1 MSDWLAQNGEA
12 VTNAS
17 KASMQTYLEQ
27 NLRPLQDG
35 VYIGKMQ
42 NDGWGSQTGD
52 ENAVIGSY
60 KRIEPWQ
67 TTGIGISSGDADAI
81 VIQHGGYRLGI
92 ALTEPSD
99 AMKWGSVQNNSS
111 VGYQTSGDLNTFD
124 GSTRTAGIMASSY
137 YKNDDPAT
145 YGVAYC
151 WNYMTKRTE
160 GSKICQI
167 GKHNWWLPTMGDL
180 ALIHQ
185 HFETINL
192 ALQRIKDAGKQSV
205 SLLQRT
211 HYWSCVEYSG
221 GNAWRLYFSNGLR
234 NANGKVDGSFRV
246 RPVTA
251 LISRIRETIVMVK
264 AEDMMAAYFD
274 CHSIKHHRLMR

>member
-1 MSDWLAQNGEA
+1 MAIQTKKMSEWLSQNGEA

-17 KASMQTYLEQ
+17 KASMQAYLER
-27 NLRPLQDG
+27 NMRPLQDG
-35 VYIGKMQ
+35 VYIAKMQ
-42 NDGWGSQTGD
+42 NDGWGTQTGD
-52 ENAVIGSY
+52 DNAVIGSY

-92 ALTEPSD
+92 ALTEPSN
-99 AMKWGSVQNNSS
+99 AMKWGSVQNDNS

-192 ALQRIKDAGKQSV
+192 ALQRIKDAGKQHV
-205 SLLQRT
+205 SLLQRAY
-211 HYWSCVEYSG
+211 YWSCVERSG
-221 GNAWRLYFSNGLR
+221 YDAWFLYFDAGCR
-234 NANGKVDGSFRV
+234 GHTGKVDYSLRV

-251 LISRIRETIVMVK
+251 
-264 AEDMMAAYFD
+264 F
-274 CHSIKHHRLMR
+274 

>member
-1 MSDWLAQNGEA
+1 MGIKTKRMSDWLSQNGEA

-17 KASMQTYLEQ
+17 KASMQAYLNQ

-35 VYIGKMQ
+35 VYIGKIQ
-42 NDGWGSQTGD
+42 NDGWGTQSGGETD
-52 ENAVIGSY
+52 NIGSY
-60 KRIEPWQ
+60 MRIEPWQ
-67 TTGIGISSGDADAI
+67 TTSIGISSGDADAI

-92 ALTEPSD
+92 ALTEPSGE
-99 AMKWGSVQNNSS
+99 MKWGSVQNGSS

-124 GSTRTAGIMASSY
+124 GPTRTAGVMASSY

-145 YGVAYC
+145 YAVAYC

-167 GKHNWWLPTMGDL
+167 GKHHWWLPTMGDL

-192 ALQRIKDAGKQSV
+192 ALQRIKDAGKQPV
-205 SLLQRT
+205 SLLQRANS
-211 HYWSCVEYSG
+211 WSCVESSG
-221 GNAWRLYFSNGLR
+221 GDAWNLNFSGGHRLSI
-234 NANGKVDGSFRV
+234 GKVDGSNRV

-251 LISRIRETIVMVK
+251 
-264 AEDMMAAYFD
+264 F
-274 CHSIKHHRLMR
+274 

>member
-1 MSDWLAQNGEA
+1 MAIQTKKMSEWLSQNGEA

-17 KASMQTYLEQ
+17 KASMKAYLEQ
-27 NLRPLQDG
+27 NLRSLQDG
-35 VYIGKMQ
+35 VYIAKMQ
-42 NDGWGSQTGD
+42 NDGWGTQTGD
-52 ENAVIGSY
+52 DNAVIGSY

-92 ALTEPSD
+92 ALTEPSNE
-99 AMKWGSVQNNSS
+99 MKWGSVQNDNS

-192 ALQRIKDAGKQSV
+192 ALQRIKDAGKQPV

-211 HYWSCVEYSG
+211 FYWSCVETSG
-221 GNAWRLYFSNGLR
+221 NGAWNLSFDNGFRSNG
-234 NANGKVDGSFRV
+234 GKVDYSNRV

-251 LISRIRETIVMVK
+251 
-264 AEDMMAAYFD
+264 F
-274 CHSIKHHRLMR
+274 

>member
-1 MSDWLAQNGEA
+1 MAIQTKKMSEWLSQNGEA
-12 VTNAS
+12 VTKAS
-17 KASMQTYLEQ
+17 KASMQAYLER

-42 NDGWGSQTGD
+42 NDGWGNQTGD
-52 ENAVIGSY
+52 ETANIGSY
-60 KRIEPWQ
+60 MRIEPWQ

-92 ALTEPSD
+92 ALTEPSN
-99 AMKWGSVQNNSS
+99 AMKWGSVQNGNS

-137 YKNDDPAT
+137 YKNDDPST

-192 ALQRIKDAGKQSV
+192 ALQRIKDSGQQPV
-205 SLLQRT
+205 SLLQRAD
-211 HYWSCVEYSG
+211 YWSCVENSG
-221 GNAWRLYFSNGLR
+221 YYAWNLYFGDGYRGNC
-234 NANGKVDGSFRV
+234 GKVDNSIRV

-251 LISRIRETIVMVK
+251 
-264 AEDMMAAYFD
+264 F
-274 CHSIKHHRLMR
+274 

>member
-1 MSDWLAQNGEA
+1 MAIQTKRMSDWLAQNGEA

-17 KASMQTYLEQ
+17 KASMQAYLNQ

-42 NDGWGSQTGD
+42 NDGWGSQAGD

-99 AMKWGSVQNNSS
+99 AMKWGSVQNSSS

-205 SLLQRT
+205 SLLQRAS
-211 HYWSCVEYSG
+211 YWSCVEASG
-221 GNAWRLYFSNGLR
+221 GYAWYLSFSIGGR
-234 NANGKVDGSFRV
+234 FGGGKVVSSYRV

-251 LISRIRETIVMVK
+251 
-264 AEDMMAAYFD
+264 F
-274 CHSIKHHRLMR
+274 

>member
-1 MSDWLAQNGEA
+1 MSDWLSQNGEA

-17 KASMQTYLEQ
+17 KASMQAYLNQ

-42 NDGWGSQTGD
+42 NDRWGSQAGD

-99 AMKWGSVQNNSS
+99 AMKWGSVQNSSS

-205 SLLQRT
+205 SLLQRAY
-211 HYWSCVEYSG
+211 YWSCVEHSGSHAWYLHFSSG
-221 GNAWRLYFSNGLR
+221 GR
-234 NANGKVDGSFRV
+234 NHNGKVDLSLRV

-251 LISRIRETIVMVK
+251 
-264 AEDMMAAYFD
+264 F
-274 CHSIKHHRLMR
+274 

>member
-1 MSDWLAQNGEA
+1 MPIQTKRMSDWLSQNGEA

-17 KASMQTYLEQ
+17 KASMKTYLEQ

-42 NDGWGSQTGD
+42 NDGWGPQTGD

-99 AMKWGSVQNNSS
+99 AMKWGSVQNSGS
-111 VGYQTSGDLNTFD
+111 IGYQASSDLNTFD

-211 HYWSCVEYSG
+211 MYWSCVESSGYGAWTLGFSSG
-221 GNAWRLYFSNGLR
+221 GR
-234 NANGKVDGSFRV
+234 NDNGKVGDSLRV

-251 LISRIRETIVMVK
+251 
-264 AEDMMAAYFD
+264 F
-274 CHSIKHHRLMR
+274 

>member
-1 MSDWLAQNGEA
+1 MAIQTKKMSDWLSQNGEA

-17 KASMQTYLEQ
+17 KASMKAYMEQ
-27 NLRPLQDG
+27 NLRSLQDG
-35 VYIGKMQ
+35 VYIAKMQ
-42 NDGWGSQTGD
+42 NDGWGTQTGD
-52 ENAVIGSY
+52 DNAVIGSY

-92 ALTEPSD
+92 ALTEPSN
-99 AMKWGSVQNNSS
+99 AMKWGSVQNNNS

-145 YGVAYC
+145 YGVSYC

-192 ALQRIKDAGKQSV
+192 ALQRIKDAGKQPV
-205 SLLQRT
+205 SLLQRAL
-211 HYWSCVEYSG
+211 YWSCVESSG
-221 GNAWRLYFSNGLR
+221 GDAWILGFGGGLR
-234 NANGKVDGSFRV
+234 YANGKVDDSLRV

-251 LISRIRETIVMVK
+251 
-264 AEDMMAAYFD
+264 F
-274 CHSIKHHRLMR
+274 

>member
-1 MSDWLAQNGEA
+1 MAISTIKAGDWLKANGQII
-12 VTNAS
+12 TDAS
-17 KASMQTYLEQ
+17 KASMKTYLEQ

-67 TTGIGISSGDADAI
+67 TTNIGITAADADAI

-92 ALTEPSD
+92 ALTEPSA
-99 AMKWGSVQNNSS
+99 AMKWGSVQESNSI
-111 VGYQTSGDLNTFD
+111 GYKQSNDLNTFD
-124 GSTRTAGIMASSY
+124 GNVRTAGIMASSF

-145 YGVAYC
+145 YAVAYC
-151 WNYMTKRTE
+151 WNYMTKRTDN
-160 GSKICQI
+160 GKPCQI
-167 GKHNWWLPTMGDL
+167 GKHNWWMPTMGDD

-192 ALQRIKDAGKQSV
+192 ALQRIKDAGKQRAD
-205 SLLQRT
+205 LLQRAY
-211 HYWSCVEYSG
+211 YWSCVESSG
-221 GNAWRLYFSNGLR
+221 TSAWYLGFGDGSRSYV
-234 NANGKVDGSFRV
+234 GKVDYSLRV

-251 LISRIRETIVMVK
+251 
-264 AEDMMAAYFD
+264 F
-274 CHSIKHHRLMR
+274 

>member
-1 MSDWLAQNGEA
+1 MAIKTRKISDWLSANGQA

-17 KASMQTYLEQ
+17 AASMKAYLEQ
-27 NLRPLQDG
+27 NLRSLQDG
-35 VYIGKMQ
+35 VYIAKMQ
-42 NDGWGSQTGD
+42 NDGWGTQTGD

-67 TTGIGISSGDADAI
+67 TTSIGISSGDADAI

-92 ALTEPSD
+92 ALTEPSN
-99 AMKWGSVQNNSS
+99 AMKWGSVQNSSS

-180 ALIHQ
+180 SLIHQ

-192 ALQRIKDAGKQSV
+192 ALQRIKNAGKQNAD
-205 SLLQRT
+205 LLQLT
-211 HYWSCVEYSG
+211 NYWSCVEASG
-221 GNAWRLYFSNGLR
+221 GSAWDLDFGYGDRGSG
-234 NANGKVDGSFRV
+234 GKVDNSFRV

-251 LISRIRETIVMVK
+251 
-264 AEDMMAAYFD
+264 F
-274 CHSIKHHRLMR
+274 

>member
-1 MSDWLAQNGEA
+1 MAIQTKRMSDWLSQNGEA

-17 KASMQTYLEQ
+17 KASMQAYLNQ

-42 NDGWGSQTGD
+42 NDGWGSQAGD

-99 AMKWGSVQNNSS
+99 AMKWGSVQNSSS

-211 HYWSCVEYSG
+211 GYWSCVEFSGNDAWLLGFSG
-221 GNAWRLYFSNGLR
+221 GNRTL
-234 NANGKVDGSFRV
+234 NGKVDNSFRV

-251 LISRIRETIVMVK
+251 
-264 AEDMMAAYFD
+264 F
-274 CHSIKHHRLMR
+274 

>member
-17 KASMQTYLEQ
+17 KASMQAYLNQ

-42 NDGWGSQTGD
+42 NDGWGSQAGD

-99 AMKWGSVQNNSS
+99 AMKWGSVQNSSS

-211 HYWSCVEYSG
+211 GYWSCVEHSGYS
-221 GNAWRLYFSNGLR
+221 AWRLNFSSGFRLSY
-234 NANGKVDGSFRV
+234 GKVDDSNRV

-251 LISRIRETIVMVK
+251 
-264 AEDMMAAYFD
+264 F
-274 CHSIKHHRLMR
+274 

>member
-1 MSDWLAQNGEA
+1 MAIQTKKMSEWLSQNGEA

-17 KASMQTYLEQ
+17 KASMQTYLER

-35 VYIGKMQ
+35 VYIGKIQ
-42 NDGWGSQTGD
+42 NDGWGNQTGD
-52 ENAVIGSY
+52 ETANIGSY
-60 KRIEPWQ
+60 MRIEPWQ

-92 ALTEPSD
+92 ALTEPSN
-99 AMKWGSVQNNSS
+99 AMKWGSVQNSSS

-180 ALIHQ
+180 SLIHQ

-192 ALQRIKDAGKQSV
+192 ALQRIKNAGKQNAD
-205 SLLQRT
+205 LLQRT
-211 HYWSCVEYSG
+211 GYWSCVEYSG
-221 GNAWRLYFSNGLR
+221 YNAWFLPFDSGIRDYG
-234 NANGKVDGSFRV
+234 GKVDNSLRV

-251 LISRIRETIVMVK
+251 
-264 AEDMMAAYFD
+264 F
-274 CHSIKHHRLMR
+274 

>member
-17 KASMQTYLEQ
+17 KASMQAYLNQ

-52 ENAVIGSY
+52 ENAVICSY

-99 AMKWGSVQNNSS
+99 AMKWGSVQNSGS
-111 VGYQTSGDLNTFD
+111 IGYQTSGDLNTFD
-124 GSTRTAGIMASSY
+124 GSTRTAGIMASSH

-192 ALQRIKDAGKQSV
+192 ALQRIKNAGKQSV

-211 HYWSCVEYSG
+211 NYWSCVEGSG
-221 GNAWRLYFSNGLR
+221 RNACHLGFSNGSR
-234 NANGKVDGSFRV
+234 YYGGKVDNSFRV

-251 LISRIRETIVMVK
+251 
-264 AEDMMAAYFD
+264 F
-274 CHSIKHHRLMR
+274 

>member
-17 KASMQTYLEQ
+17 KASMQAYLNQ

-42 NDGWGSQTGD
+42 NDGWGSQAGD

-67 TTGIGISSGDADAI
+67 TTGIGISSGDADVI

-99 AMKWGSVQNNSS
+99 AMKWGSVQNSSS

-205 SLLQRT
+205 SLLQRA
-211 HYWSCVEYSG
+211 HYWSCVENSG
-221 GNAWRLYFSNGLR
+221 SGAWILGFSNGR
-234 NANGKVDGSFRV
+234 RYSYGKVDDSLRV

-251 LISRIRETIVMVK
+251 
-264 AEDMMAAYFD
+264 F
-274 CHSIKHHRLMR
+274 

>member
-1 MSDWLAQNGEA
+1 MAIQTKKMSEWLSQNGEA

-17 KASMQTYLEQ
+17 KASMQAYLER

-35 VYIGKMQ
+35 VYIAKMQ
-42 NDGWGSQTGD
+42 NDGWGTQTGD
-52 ENAVIGSY
+52 DNAVIGSY

-92 ALTEPSD
+92 ALTEPSN
-99 AMKWGSVQNNSS
+99 AMKWGSVQNSNS

-211 HYWSCVEYSG
+211 GYWSCVENSG
-221 GNAWRLYFSNGLR
+221 YGAWYLYFGNGGR
-234 NANGKVDGSFRV
+234 DANGKVGYSYRV

-251 LISRIRETIVMVK
+251 
-264 AEDMMAAYFD
+264 F
-274 CHSIKHHRLMR
+274 

>member
-1 MSDWLAQNGEA
+1 MAIQTKKMSEWLSQNGEA

-17 KASMQTYLEQ
+17 KASMQAYLER

-35 VYIGKMQ
+35 VYIAKMQ
-42 NDGWGSQTGD
+42 NDGWGTQTGD
-52 ENAVIGSY
+52 DNAVIGSY

-92 ALTEPSD
+92 ALTEPSN
-99 AMKWGSVQNNSS
+99 AMKWGSVQNNNS

-192 ALQRIKDAGKQSV
+192 ALQRIKDAGKQPV

-211 HYWSCVEYSG
+211 GYWSCVEYSG
-221 GNAWRLYFSNGLR
+221 YNAWDLGFGYGIRYG
-234 NANGKVDGSFRV
+234 NGKVDYSARV

-251 LISRIRETIVMVK
+251 
-264 AEDMMAAYFD
+264 F
-274 CHSIKHHRLMR
+274 

>member
-1 MSDWLAQNGEA
+1 MAIQTKRMSDWLSQNGEA

-17 KASMQTYLEQ
+17 KASMQAYLER

-35 VYIGKMQ
+35 VYIAKMQ
-42 NDGWGSQTGD
+42 NDGWGTQTGD
-52 ENAVIGSY
+52 DNAVIGSY

-92 ALTEPSD
+92 ALTEPSN
-99 AMKWGSVQNNSS
+99 AMKWGSVQNSNS

-192 ALQRIKDAGKQSV
+192 ALQRIKDAGKQPV

-211 HYWSCVEYSG
+211 FYWSCVEDSGNYAWDLNFDYGDRNYDGKVGYSG
-221 GNAWRLYFSNGLR
+221 
-234 NANGKVDGSFRV
+234 RV

-251 LISRIRETIVMVK
+251 
-264 AEDMMAAYFD
+264 F
-274 CHSIKHHRLMR
+274 

>member
-1 MSDWLAQNGEA
+1 MAIQTKRMSDWLAQNGEA

-17 KASMQTYLEQ
+17 KASMQAYLEQ

-35 VYIGKMQ
+35 VYIGKIQ
-42 NDGWGSQTGD
+42 NDGWGTQNGD
-52 ENAVIGSY
+52 ETANIGSY
-60 KRIEPWQ
+60 MRIEPWQ

-92 ALTEPSD
+92 ALTEPSGG
-99 AMKWGSVQNNSS
+99 MKWGSVQNDSS

-192 ALQRIKDAGKQSV
+192 ALQRIKDAGKQPV
-205 SLLQRT
+205 SLLQRAG
-211 HYWSCVEYSG
+211 YWSCVESSG
-221 GNAWRLYFSNGLR
+221 GDAWLLTFSNGFR
-234 NANGKVDGSFRV
+234 GGNGKVDFSIRV

-251 LISRIRETIVMVK
+251 
-264 AEDMMAAYFD
+264 F
-274 CHSIKHHRLMR
+274 

>member
-1 MSDWLAQNGEA
+1 MAIQTKKMSEWLSQNGEA

-17 KASMQTYLEQ
+17 MASMKAYLEQ
-27 NLRPLQDG
+27 NLRSLQDG
-35 VYIGKMQ
+35 VYIAKMQ
-42 NDGWGSQTGD
+42 NDGWGTQTGD
-52 ENAVIGSY
+52 DNAVIGSY

-81 VIQHGGYRLGI
+81 VIQYGGYRLGI
-92 ALTEPSD
+92 ALTEPSN
-99 AMKWGSVQNNSS
+99 AMKWGSVQNDNS

-192 ALQRIKDAGKQSV
+192 ALQRIKDAGKQPV

-211 HYWSCVEYSG
+211 RYWSCVEGSG
-221 GNAWRLYFSNGLR
+221 SYAWYLDFGNGLR
-234 NANGKVDGSFRV
+234 GNGGKVDFSNRV

-251 LISRIRETIVMVK
+251 
-264 AEDMMAAYFD
+264 F
-274 CHSIKHHRLMR
+274 

>member
-1 MSDWLAQNGEA
+1 MAIQTKKMSDWLSQNGEA

-17 KASMQTYLEQ
+17 KASMKAYLEQ
-27 NLRPLQDG
+27 NLRSLQDG
-35 VYIGKMQ
+35 VYIAKMQ
-42 NDGWGSQTGD
+42 NDGWGTQTGD
-52 ENAVIGSY
+52 DNAVIGSY

-92 ALTEPSD
+92 ALTEPSN
-99 AMKWGSVQNNSS
+99 AMKWGSVQNDNS

-192 ALQRIKDAGKQSV
+192 ALQRIKDAGKQPV

-211 HYWSCVEYSG
+211 NYWSCVELSG
-221 GNAWRLYFSNGLR
+221 NYAWYLHFGGGLR
-234 NANGKVDGSFRV
+234 VSYGKVDGSLLV

-251 LISRIRETIVMVK
+251 
-264 AEDMMAAYFD
+264 F
-274 CHSIKHHRLMR
+274 

>member
-1 MSDWLAQNGEA
+1 MSDWLAQNGQA
-12 VTNAS
+12 ITNAS
-17 KASMQTYLEQ
+17 AASMKTYLEQ

-67 TTGIGISSGDADAI
+67 TTGIGISSGDADVI

-99 AMKWGSVQNNSS
+99 AMKWGSVQNSGS
-111 VGYQTSGDLNTFD
+111 IGYQASSDLNTFD
-124 GSTRTAGIMASSY
+124 GSTRTAGIMASSH

-167 GKHNWWLPTMGDL
+167 GKHNWWLPAMGDL

-211 HYWSCVEYSG
+211 IYWSCVEPSG
-221 GNAWRLYFSNGLR
+221 NNAWTLHFSNGHR
-234 NANGKVDGSFRV
+234 SHYGKVDYSYRV

-251 LISRIRETIVMVK
+251 
-264 AEDMMAAYFD
+264 F
-274 CHSIKHHRLMR
+274 

>member
-1 MSDWLAQNGEA
+1 MSDWLSQNGEA

-17 KASMQTYLEQ
+17 KASMQAYLNQ

-42 NDGWGSQTGD
+42 NDGWGSQAGD

-99 AMKWGSVQNNSS
+99 AMKWGSVQNSSS

-205 SLLQRT
+205 SLLQRAL
-211 HYWSCVEYSG
+211 YWSCVESSGNGAWNLGFSG
-221 GNAWRLYFSNGLR
+221 GFRGDD
-234 NANGKVDGSFRV
+234 GKVGRSYRV

-251 LISRIRETIVMVK
+251 
-264 AEDMMAAYFD
+264 F
-274 CHSIKHHRLMR
+274 

>member
-1 MSDWLAQNGEA
+1 MAINTRKISDWLSANGQA
-12 VTNAS
+12 ITNAS
-17 KASMQTYLEQ
+17 AASMKAYLEQ
-27 NLRPLQDG
+27 NLRSLQDG
-35 VYIGKMQ
+35 VYIAKMQ
-42 NDGWGSQTGD
+42 NDGWGTQTGD

-92 ALTEPSD
+92 ALTEPSN

-151 WNYMTKRTE
+151 WNYMTNRTE

-192 ALQRIKDAGKQSV
+192 ALQRIKDAGNQSV

-211 HYWSCVEYSG
+211 SYWSCVEYSG
-221 GNAWRLYFSNGLR
+221 YLAWILSFDNGGR
-234 NANGKVDGSFRV
+234 FGSGKVDPSLRV

-251 LISRIRETIVMVK
+251 
-264 AEDMMAAYFD
+264 F
-274 CHSIKHHRLMR
+274 

>member
-1 MSDWLAQNGEA
+1 MAIQTKKMSEWLSQNGEA

-17 KASMQTYLEQ
+17 KASMQAYLER
-27 NLRPLQDG
+27 NMRPLQDG
-35 VYIGKMQ
+35 VYIAKMQ
-42 NDGWGSQTGD
+42 NDGWGTQTGD
-52 ENAVIGSY
+52 DNAVIGSY

-92 ALTEPSD
+92 ALTEPSN
-99 AMKWGSVQNNSS
+99 AMKWGSVQNDNS

-192 ALQRIKDAGKQSV
+192 ALQRIKDAGKQHV

-211 HYWSCVEYSG
+211 NYWSCVEGSG
-221 GNAWRLYFSNGLR
+221 DDAWLLLFGTGDRGG
-234 NANGKVDGSFRV
+234 NGKVDSSFRV

-251 LISRIRETIVMVK
+251 
-264 AEDMMAAYFD
+264 F
-274 CHSIKHHRLMR
+274 

>member
-17 KASMQTYLEQ
+17 KASMQAYLNQ

-42 NDGWGSQTGD
+42 NDGWGSQAGD

-99 AMKWGSVQNNSS
+99 AMKWGSVQNSSS

-205 SLLQRT
+205 SLLQRAY
-211 HYWSCVEYSG
+211 YWSCVESSG
-221 GNAWRLYFSNGLR
+221 GNAWGLTFSNGNR
-234 NANGKVDGSFRV
+234 YGGGKVDFSGRV

-251 LISRIRETIVMVK
+251 
-264 AEDMMAAYFD
+264 F
-274 CHSIKHHRLMR
+274 

>member
-1 MSDWLAQNGEA
+1 MAIQTKKMSDWLSQNGEA

-17 KASMQTYLEQ
+17 KASMQAYLER

-35 VYIGKMQ
+35 VYIAKMQ
-42 NDGWGSQTGD
+42 NDGWGNQTGD
-52 ENAVIGSY
+52 ETANIGSY
-60 KRIEPWQ
+60 MRIEPWQ

-92 ALTEPSD
+92 ALTEPSN
-99 AMKWGSVQNNSS
+99 AMKWGSVQNGNS

-192 ALQRIKDAGKQSV
+192 ALQRIKDAGKQPV

-211 HYWSCVEYSG
+211 GYWSCVEFSG
-221 GNAWRLYFSNGLR
+221 YGAWSLGFGSGLR
-234 NANGKVDGSFRV
+234 SCGGKVDGSNRV
-246 RPVTA
+246 RPVSA
-251 LISRIRETIVMVK
+251 
-264 AEDMMAAYFD
+264 F
-274 CHSIKHHRLMR
+274 

>member
-1 MSDWLAQNGEA
+1 MAISTIKAGDWLKANGQII
-12 VTNAS
+12 TDAS
-17 KASMQTYLEQ
+17 KASMKTYLEQ
-27 NLRPLQDG
+27 NFRPLQDG

-42 NDGWGSQTGD
+42 NDGWGPQTGD
-52 ENAVIGSY
+52 ETAVIGSY

-67 TTGIGISSGDADAI
+67 TTNLGITAADADAI

-92 ALTEPSD
+92 ALTEPSN

-124 GSTRTAGIMASSY
+124 GSTRTAGVMASSY

-151 WNYMTKRTE
+151 WNYMTRRTE

-205 SLLQRT
+205 SLLQRSY
-211 HYWSCVEYSG
+211 YWSCVEGSGTNAWYLAFDG
-221 GNAWRLYFSNGLR
+221 GNRNGY
-234 NANGKVDGSFRV
+234 GKVDGSLRV

-251 LISRIRETIVMVK
+251 
-264 AEDMMAAYFD
+264 F
-274 CHSIKHHRLMR
+274 

>member
-1 MSDWLAQNGEA
+1 MAIQTKKMSEWLSQNGEA

-17 KASMQTYLEQ
+17 KASMKAYLEQ
-27 NLRPLQDG
+27 NLRSLQDG
-35 VYIGKMQ
+35 VYIAKMQ
-42 NDGWGSQTGD
+42 NDGWGTQTGD
-52 ENAVIGSY
+52 DNAVIGSY

-92 ALTEPSD
+92 ALTEPSN
-99 AMKWGSVQNNSS
+99 AMKWGSVQNDNS

-124 GSTRTAGIMASSY
+124 GATRTAGIMASSY

-211 HYWSCVEYSG
+211 YYWSCVELSG
-221 GNAWRLYFSNGLR
+221 YYAWYLNFGGGLR
-234 NANGKVDGSFRV
+234 GYNGKVGYSFRV

-251 LISRIRETIVMVK
+251 
-264 AEDMMAAYFD
+264 F
-274 CHSIKHHRLMR
+274 

>member
-1 MSDWLAQNGEA
+1 MAIKTRKISDWLSVNGQA
-12 VTNAS
+12 ITNAS
-17 KASMQTYLEQ
+17 AASMKAYLEQ
-27 NLRPLQDG
+27 NLRSLQDG
-35 VYIGKMQ
+35 VYIAKMQ
-42 NDGWGSQTGD
+42 NNGWGTQNGD
-52 ENAVIGSY
+52 DNAVIGSY

-92 ALTEPSD
+92 ALTEPSN
-99 AMKWGSVQNNSS
+99 AMKWGSVQNSSS

-192 ALQRIKDAGKQSV
+192 ALQRINDAGKQSV

-211 HYWSCVEYSG
+211 NYWSCVEYSG
-221 GNAWRLYFSNGLR
+221 THAWYLYFDNGRR
-234 NANGKVDGSFRV
+234 NLNGKVDSSGRV

-251 LISRIRETIVMVK
+251 
-264 AEDMMAAYFD
+264 F
-274 CHSIKHHRLMR
+274 